1 MVFFNPSVV
10 VMSEEII
17 TKEDLKDELRKCPEW
32 EIKGSKIVRE
42 LEFEEF
48 MDAIDFVNLLAE
60 AAEDASHHPDIDIRY
75 NKVKLAL
82 TTHEIGGVTEA
93 DLEMAVRID
102 NICDG

>member
-1 MVFFNPSVV
+1 
-10 VMSEEII
+10 MSEEII
-17 TKEDLKDELRKCPEW
+17 PIDELEGELRKCPEW

-42 LEFEEF
+42 LEFDEF

-60 AAEDASHHPDIDIRY
+60 AAEEASHHPDIDIRY
-75 NKVKLAL
+75 NKVKLGL

-93 DLEMAVRID
+93 DLEMAMRID